1 MAGKRAQD
9 IKKKTYP
16 EFLREIGRPTEDI
29 IPLGFRF
36 DRDSC
41 THSFHFKLMD
51 AHLEHVLLDCVRE
64 KAVACVPR
72 VNADKCREIAKELGG
87 EEFSVTLML

>member
-1 MAGKRAQD
+1 MAIKRAQD

-41 THSFHFKLMD
+41 TLSFHFKLMD

>member
-1 MAGKRAQD
+1 MAVKRAQD

-16 EFLREIGRPTEDI
+16 EFLREIGRPMEDI

-36 DRDSC
+36 DRDSR
-41 THSFHFKLMD
+41 THSFHFKLMN
-51 AHLEHVLLDCVRE
+51 AHLGHVLFDCVRE
-64 KAVACVPR
+64 RAVVCIPR

-87 EEFSVTLML
+87 EEFSLTLML

>member
-16 EFLREIGRPTEDI
+16 EFLREIGIPTEDI

-36 DRDSC
+36 DRDSR

-51 AHLEHVLLDCVRE
+51 AYLGHILFDCVRE
-64 KAVACVPR
+64 KAVVCLPR

>member
-1 MAGKRAQD
+1 MASKSSQNN
-9 IKKKTYP
+9 KKKTYI

-36 DRDSC
+36 DRDWRSN
-41 THSFHFKLMD
+41 SFHFKLID
-51 AHLEHVLLDCVRE
+51 AHLGHVFFDCVRD
-64 KAVACVPR
+64 KAVACVPQ

>member
-1 MAGKRAQD
+1 MAVKRAQD

-16 EFLREIGRPTEDI
+16 EFLREIGQPTEDI

-36 DRDSC
+36 DRESR

-51 AHLEHVLLDCVRE
+51 AHLGHIHFDCVRE
-64 KAVACVPR
+64 KAVVCLPR
-72 VNADKCREIAKELGG
+72 VNADKCRGIAKELGG
-87 EEFSVTLML
+87 EEFSVSLML

>member
-1 MAGKRAQD
+1 MAVKRVQD

-16 EFLREIGRPTEDI
+16 EFLRENGLPTEDI

-36 DRDSC
+36 DRESR

-51 AHLEHVLLDCVRE
+51 AHLGHVFFDCVRE
-64 KAVACVPR
+64 KAVVCLPR
-72 VNADKCREIAKELGG
+72 VNADKCRENAKELGG
-87 EEFSVTLML
+87 EEFSVSLML

>member
-1 MAGKRAQD
+1 MASKRLQVN
-9 IKKKTYP
+9 KKKTYI

-36 DRDSC
+36 DRE
-41 THSFHFKLMD
+41 TLTNSFHFMLMD
-51 AHLEHVLLDCVRE
+51 AHLGHVLFHCVGVR
-64 KAVACVPR
+64 AVACVPR
-72 VNADKCREIAKELGG
+72 VNADKCREIAKELSG

>member
-1 MAGKRAQD
+1 MAGKRLQD
-9 IKKKTYP
+9 NKKKTYI

-36 DRDSC
+36 DRESR
-41 THSFHFKLMD
+41 THNFHFKLMD
-51 AHLEHVLLDCVRE
+51 AHLGHILFDCVRE
-64 KAVACVPR
+64 KVVACIPR

-87 EEFSVTLML
+87 EEFSVNLIL

>member
-1 MAGKRAQD
+1 MANKRIQD
-9 IKKKTYP
+9 NKKKTYP
-16 EFLREIGRPTEDI
+16 EFLRENGRTTEDI

-36 DRDSC
+36 DRESR
-41 THSFHFKLMD
+41 TYSFHFKLMD
-51 AHLEHVLLDCVRE
+51 AHLGHVLFDCVGE

-72 VNADKCREIAKELGG
+72 VNADKCREIAKEVGG

>member
-1 MAGKRAQD
+1 MASKRLQD
-9 IKKKTYP
+9 NKKKTYI
-16 EFLREIGRPTEDI
+16 EFLREIGRPTEGI
-29 IPLGFRF
+29 VPLGFRF
-36 DRDSC
+36 DRDTC

-51 AHLEHVLLDCVRE
+51 AHLGDVLFDCVRE

>member
-16 EFLREIGRPTEDI
+16 EFLREIGISTEDI

-36 DRDSC
+36 DRDSR
-41 THSFHFKLMD
+41 THSFNFKLMD
-51 AHLEHVLLDCVRE
+51 AQLGHVLLDCVRE
-64 KAVACVPR
+64 KAVACIPR

>member
-1 MAGKRAQD
+1 MAGKIAQD

-16 EFLREIGRPTEDI
+16 EFLREIGIPTEDI

-51 AHLEHVLLDCVRE
+51 AQLGHVLLDCVRE
-64 KAVACVPR
+64 KAVACIPR

>member
-1 MAGKRAQD
+1 MAIKRAQD

-36 DRDSC
+36 DRDSR

-51 AHLEHVLLDCVRE
+51 AQLGHVLLDCVRE

>member
-1 MAGKRAQD
+1 MVGKRAQD

-16 EFLREIGRPTEDI
+16 EFLREIGQPTENI
-29 IPLGFRF
+29 IPLGFLF
-36 DRDSC
+36 DRESR

-51 AHLEHVLLDCVRE
+51 AHLEHVLFDCVRE
-64 KAVACVPR
+64 KAVVCLPR

>member
-1 MAGKRAQD
+1 MAIKRAQD

>member
-1 MAGKRAQD
+1 MAVKRAQD

-16 EFLREIGRPTEDI
+16 EFLRENGRPTEDI

-36 DRDSC
+36 DRESL
-41 THSFHFKLMD
+41 THSFHFMLMD
-51 AHLEHVLLDCVRE
+51 AHLGHVLFDCVRE

-72 VNADKCREIAKELGG
+72 VNAGKCREIAKELGG
-87 EEFSVTLML
+87 EEFSLTLML

>member
-1 MAGKRAQD
+1 MAVKRAQD

-16 EFLREIGRPTEDI
+16 EFLRENVQPTEDI

-36 DRDSC
+36 DRESR
-41 THSFHFKLMD
+41 TNSFHFKLMD
-51 AHLEHVLLDCVRE
+51 AHLGHVFFDCVRE
-64 KAVACVPR
+64 KAVACVLR
-72 VNADKCREIAKELGG
+72 VNADKCREIAKSFGG

>member
-1 MAGKRAQD
+1 MAIKRAQD

-72 VNADKCREIAKELGG
+72 VNADKCREIAKKLGG

>member
-16 EFLREIGRPTEDI
+16 EFLREIGIPTEDI

-36 DRDSC
+36 DQDSR

-51 AHLEHVLLDCVRE
+51 AYLGHILFDCVRE
-64 KAVACVPR
+64 KAVVCIQR

>member
-1 MAGKRAQD
+1 MASKRLQNN
-9 IKKKTYP
+9 KKKTYI
-16 EFLREIGRPTEDI
+16 EFLREIGRPTEGI
-29 IPLGFRF
+29 VPLGFRF
-36 DRDSC
+36 DRDSR

-51 AHLEHVLLDCVRE
+51 AHLEDVLFDCVRE

-72 VNADKCREIAKELGG
+72 VNADKCREIAKALGG

>member
-1 MAGKRAQD
+1 MASKRLQNN
-9 IKKKTYP
+9 KKKTYI
-16 EFLREIGRPTEDI
+16 EFLWEIGRPTEGI
-29 IPLGFRF
+29 VPLEFRF
-36 DRDSC
+36 DRDSR

-51 AHLEHVLLDCVRE
+51 AHLGDVLFDCVRE

-72 VNADKCREIAKELGG
+72 MNADKCREIAKELGG

>member
-1 MAGKRAQD
+1 MAVKRAQD

-36 DRDSC
+36 DRDWRSN
-41 THSFHFKLMD
+41 SFHFKLID
-51 AHLEHVLLDCVRE
+51 AHLGHVFFDCVRE
-64 KAVACVPR
+64 KAVACVPQ

>member
-1 MAGKRAQD
+1 MAVKRAQD

-16 EFLREIGRPTEDI
+16 EFLRENGRPTEDI
-29 IPLGFRF
+29 ISLGFRF
-36 DRDSC
+36 DRESG
-41 THSFHFKLMD
+41 TNSFHFKLMD
-51 AHLEHVLLDCVRE
+51 AHLGHLLFDCVRE
-64 KAVACVPR
+64 KAVACIPR

>member
-1 MAGKRAQD
+1 MASKRIQNN
-9 IKKKTYP
+9 KKKTYP

-36 DRDSC
+36 DRETDIN
-41 THSFHFKLMD
+41 SFHFMLMD
-51 AHLEHVLLDCVRE
+51 AHLGHVLFHCVGER
-64 KAVACVPR
+64 AVACVPR

-87 EEFSVTLML
+87 KEFSVTLML

>member
-1 MAGKRAQD
+1 MAGKRLQD
-9 IKKKTYP
+9 NKKKTYI
-16 EFLREIGRPTEDI
+16 EHLREIGRPTDDI

-87 EEFSVTLML
+87 EEFSVNLIL

>member
-1 MAGKRAQD
+1 MAVKRAQD

-36 DRDSC
+36 DRDWRSN
-41 THSFHFKLMD
+41 SFHFKLID
-51 AHLEHVLLDCVRE
+51 AHLGHVFFDCVRD
-64 KAVACVPR
+64 KAVACVPQ